1 MKRRRVQTPEQK
13 KYGKKMRRRK
23 TGLYAV
29 LILSFLIALVISTL
43 LFLGTYA
50 RILMPQIGR
59 AMIQVSRLLP
69 QLEKNEAMLRESY
82 DQMIQSWEKVFDPE
96 SEEYAN
102 YLAERNAEYEQLVG
116 DTLSWMNRKI
126 RSTRVH
132 RSGWQNALLTRG

>member
-13 KYGKKMRRRK
+13 KYGMKMRRRK

-82 DQMIQSWEKVFDPE
+82 DQMI
-96 SEEYAN
+96 
-102 YLAERNAEYEQLVG
+102 
-116 DTLSWMNRKI
+116 
-126 RSTRVH
+126 
-132 RSGWQNALLTRG
+132 